1 MKTEKQKE
9 KLSQIA
15 RHLILNGSFLNN
27 LGLLNGK
34 MGIIIFFYHYAKF
47 TGCSVYRK
55 FADELMEELYEEISR
70 NTPMD
75 FGNGLCGIAWGIMY
89 IIQNGFVKVDE
100 DVLGDIDEKIMERDV
115 TKMKDFS
122 VETGLAGIGYYAMS
136 RLSVKDGECLL
147 PAYYM
152 KNIMS
157 SLKNSQDET
166 CLDIYGEYKER
177 GKDIPAAMR
186 DRLISLLPQEKALKQ
201 IKNLGISNNGYA
213 GVGLNLILKDDGKN

>member
-1 MKTEKQKE
+1 MKIEKRKE

-75 FGNGLCGIAWGIMY
+75 FGNGLCGIAWGVMY
-89 IIQNGFVKVDE
+89 IVRNGFVKVDE

-136 RLSVKDGECLL
+136 RLSVNDGGSLL
-147 PAYYM
+147 PACYM
-152 KNIMS
+152 DNVMS
-157 SLKNSQDET
+157 SLMHSHDKV
-166 CLDIYGEYKER
+166 CLDIYRACEAR
-177 GKDIPAAMR
+177 DKDLPARMKDVLTA
-186 DRLISLLPQEKALKQ
+186 LLPQDKALAR
-201 IKNLGISNNGYA
+201 IKNLGIANHGYA
-213 GVGLNLILKDDGKN
+213 GIGLNLILKNDGKD